1 MQSDHKR
8 CLEDNTPV
16 EFTATADGPGRLY
29 SLVVSCKKPLSE
41 EEYALCLI
49 SFAEDIL
56 ENRFS
61 FDDADIVSEM
71 SAQ

>member
-1 MQSDHKR
+1 MRQKR
-8 CLEDNTPV
+8 VLKDETPV
-16 EFTATADGPGRLY
+16 EFTATVDEFGHLY
-29 SLVVSCKKPLSE
+29 SLVVSCEKPLTQ

-61 FDDADIVSEM
+61 FENAE
-71 SAQ
+71 SAMDYTSQ